1 MPRART
7 AICSVS
13 LYTKGA
19 TVSKKQPHV
28 AYTCQWNHSRRPW
41 LSVPSRIITMQHARR
56 TAPTRNWVS
65 WLAGTGT
72 KLPWTESCVITGVLY
87 LKSTRIGMWFIYKAI
102 VADVPRLV
110 LIHSINLRHFKLIFY
125 HLGSSFSVDAVL
137 TVLMQVFQESSMKT
151 SCIYLVQYG
160 FYVWRHS
167 LTHIWI
173 SCKVHCSS
181 LWISLVKSTDDGTSC
196 TMCTRLTTWLLM
208 PRGMVCL
215 TILAVLN
222 MHTHCSS
229 CSVWMTLWNRLFITA
244 EMHKECSFIFI
255 TLLPY

>member
-1 MPRART
+1 MLPAACVDRQYSVAHDLQKKPT
-7 AICSVS
+7 AAVQIR
-13 LYTKGA
+13 L
-19 TVSKKQPHV
+19 
-28 AYTCQWNHSRRPW
+28 
-41 LSVPSRIITMQHARR
+41 TMLH
-56 TAPTRNWVS
+56 
-65 WLAGTGT
+65 
-72 KLPWTESCVITGVLY
+72 
-87 LKSTRIGMWFIYKAI
+87 
-102 VADVPRLV
+102 
-110 LIHSINLRHFKLIFY
+110 IFP
-125 HLGSSFSVDAVL
+125 GNFSVAVEHCL
-137 TVLMQVFQESSMKT
+137 SPVVGRQLNACFTVDPSFLVTQAFPESSTKT

-167 LTHIWI
+167 LTRIWI

-229 CSVWMTLWNRLFITA
+229 CSVWLTLWNRLFITA